1 MTRETMKTLYFTGY
15 RNYELGVFQAKDPKI
30 AVIKKVIMSALTNYV
45 EEGLEWLLISGNLGA
60 ELWCAE
66 AIEQLKQTYPEL
78 KLGIIFPFEGF
89 GENWNE
95 MNQQALQ
102 TAKSF
107 ADYVNAT
114 SHKPYQDPSQLRNHT
129 AFLLEHTEG
138 ALVLYD
144 DEFPGKPNYFL
155 RDAKA
160 YSEQN
165 PYFIHQITMDDL
177 QNATFD
183 SNLL

>member
-1 MTRETMKTLYFTGY
+1 
-15 RNYELGVFQAKDPKI
+15 
-30 AVIKKVIMSALTNYV
+30 
-45 EEGLEWLLISGNLGA
+45 LE
-60 ELWCAE
+60 
-66 AIEQLKQTYPEL
+66 
-78 KLGIIFPFEGF
+78 
-89 GENWNE
+89 
-95 MNQQALQ
+95 
-102 TAKSF
+102 
-107 ADYVNAT
+107 
-114 SHKPYQDPSQLRNHT
+114 QLRNHT